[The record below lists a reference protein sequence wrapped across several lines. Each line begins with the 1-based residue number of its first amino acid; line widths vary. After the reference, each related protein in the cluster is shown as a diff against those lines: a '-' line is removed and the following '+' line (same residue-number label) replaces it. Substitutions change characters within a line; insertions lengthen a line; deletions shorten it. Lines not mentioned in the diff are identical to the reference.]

1 MAAAPAVQRGRPR
14 PRSRRGCV
22 SETEKRRDR
31 ELLARYADTRS
42 RELREQLVRRF
53 MPLARSLAKRYSRRS
68 EPFED
73 LIQVASLGLVK
84 AIDGF
89 DPQRGRPFTGYAVPT
104 ILGELRRHFR
114 DHVWNLRL
122 PRALGEL
129 SMEVERA
136 TDALT
141 GKLGRSPTVG
151 ELAAR
156 MGASTEDVLEAM
168 EADHARKTASLDE
181 SRRRDDEGIAVLDT
195 IGKAE
200 PGFERVEHELA
211 AANAGL
217 DGREHRVLQMRFA
230 DGLTQTEVGNTIGC
244 SQMQVSRIQRRA
256 LKKLLEAVRE
266 GDDMRTARE
275 EPAAVRDGDGS

>member
-1 MAAAPAVQRGRPR
+1 MTMAPALQRDRPR
-14 PRSRRGCV
+14 PRSRQGCV
-22 SETEKRRDR
+22 SETEKRRDH
-31 ELLARYADTRS
+31 ELLARFADTRS
-42 RELREQLVRRF
+42 PELREQLVRRF
-53 MPLARSLAKRYSRRS
+53 IPLARSLAKRYSHRS
-68 EPFED
+68 EPLDD

-89 DPQRGRPFTGYAVPT
+89 DPERGRPFTSYAVPT

-129 SMEVERA
+129 SMTVERA

-156 MGASTEDVLEAM
+156 MGVSTEDVLEAM

-181 SRRRDDEGIAVLDT
+181 SRRREDDGIALLDT
-195 IGKAE
+195 IGEAE
-200 PGFERVEHELA
+200 AGFERVEAELA
-211 AANAGL
+211 AADAGL
-217 DGREHRVLQMRFA
+217 DEREQRVVRMRFV
-230 DGLTQTEVGNTIGC
+230 DGLTQKEAGERIGC
-244 SQMQVSRIQRRA
+244 SQMQVSRIQRKA
-256 LKKLLEAVRE
+256 LRKLLGAVR
-266 GDDMRTARE
+266 GQSTS
-275 EPAAVRDGDGS
+275 V